1 MSADIVLIRGLFRGK
16 HHWGPFTEKLRAVFV
31 HKNIVA
37 VDIPGCG
44 ELSSEKSPCSIEA
57 MVESIRSQ
65 RASEAKVDIISL
77 SMGGM
82 IALKWAEMY
91 PSEVG
96 SVVCINTSAR
106 GFSPFYQRLL
116 PKNYLKILR
125 TLWSRPFQRE
135 SLIYSMVSNKKMD
148 PDVVSSWASL
158 EKLHPMKRVNFVR
171 QLLAA
176 LRFRIDQPDCR
187 LLFIS
192 SIQDGLVSCQ
202 ASQAM
207 AIRWKVALVNN
218 KLDGHDI
225 PLDNPSWLCEQ
236 LLGWLQDS

>member
-16 HHWGPFTEKLRAVFV
+16 YHWGPFTEKLRAVLP
-31 HKNIVA
+31 HKNISA

-44 ELSSEKSPCSIEA
+44 DLSSEISPSTIEA

-65 RASEAKVDIISL
+65 LTFEAKVDIISL

-82 IALKWAEMY
+82 IALKWAKMY
-91 PSEVG
+91 PSEVR
-96 SVVCINTSAR
+96 SVVCINTSAK
-106 GFSPFYQRLL
+106 GFSPFYQRFR
-116 PKNYLKILR
+116 PKNYLKILSC
-125 TLWSRPFQRE
+125 LWARPFQRE
-135 SLIYSMVSNKKMD
+135 SLIYSLVSNKKMD
-148 PDVVSSWASL
+148 LDIVSHWTL
-158 EKLHPMKRVNFVR
+158 INRLHPVKRVNFGR

-176 LRFRIDQPDCR
+176 LRFETTKPDCR

-192 SIQDGLVSCQ
+192 SIQDALVSYQ
-202 ASQAM
+202 ATQAM
-207 AIRWKVALVNN
+207 AIRWQVALVNN

-236 LLGWLQDS
+236 LLNWLQA

>member
-1 MSADIVLIRGLFRGK
+1 MGANIVLIRGLFRGK
-16 HHWGPFTEKLRAVFV
+16 PHWGPFTEKLRAAFP
-31 HKNIVA
+31 HKNISP

-44 ELSSEKSPCSIEA
+44 ELSSEISPCSIEA

-65 RASEAKVDIISL
+65 RTFKANVDIISL

-96 SVVCINTSAR
+96 SVVCINTSTS
-106 GFSPFYQRLL
+106 GFTPFYQRLL

-125 TLWSRPFQRE
+125 AFWARPFQRE
-135 SLIYSMVSNKKMD
+135 SLIYSMVSNKKRD
-148 PDVVSSWASL
+148 IDVVSHWVSI
-158 EKLHPMKRVNFVR
+158 ERLHPIRRVNFVR

-176 LRFRIDQPDCR
+176 LRFKVKRPSCR

-207 AIRWKVALVNN
+207 AIQWKVALINN
-218 KLDGHDI
+218 QLDGHDI
-225 PLDNPSWLCEQ
+225 PLDNPDWLCKQ
-236 LLGWLQDS
+236 LLSWLQD